1 MCIRRC
7 RYAACLCAK
16 TGECYIQKDND
27 LMLTKKQ
34 KKYLAGQAVNLKPLF
49 QVGKDALS
57 DNFIVMIDNALRAR
71 ELIKIKVLKTAP
83 EDVEEIAFDL
93 AMNTES
99 EVVQRIGRTIV
110 LYRRNPDK
118 QGIILP

>member
-1 MCIRRC
+1 MCSS
-7 RYAACLCAK
+7 
-16 TGECYIQKDND
+16 D
-27 LMLTKKQ
+27 L
-34 KKYLAGQAVNLKPLF
+34 
-49 QVGKDALS
+49 
-57 DNFIVMIDNALRAR
+57 R

>member
-1 MCIRRC
+1 
-7 RYAACLCAK
+7 
-16 TGECYIQKDND
+16 
-27 LMLTKKQ
+27 MLSKKQ
-34 KKYLAGQAVNLKPLF
+34 KKYLAGQAVDLKPLF

-57 DNFIVMIDNALRAR
+57 DNFIRMIDNALRAR

-83 EDVEEIAFDL
+83 EDIEEIAFDL

-110 LYRRNPDK
+110 LYRRNPQQPK
-118 QGIILP
+118 IVLP

>member
-1 MCIRRC
+1 M
-7 RYAACLCAK
+7 
-16 TGECYIQKDND
+16 D
-27 LMLTKKQ
+27 
-34 KKYLAGQAVNLKPLF
+34 LKPLF

-57 DNFIVMIDNALRAR
+57 DNFIRMIDNALRAR

-83 EDVEEIAFDL
+83 EDIEEIAFDL

-110 LYRRNPDK
+110 LYRHNPQQPK
-118 QGIILP
+118 IVLP

>member
-1 MCIRRC
+1 
-7 RYAACLCAK
+7 
-16 TGECYIQKDND
+16 
-27 LMLTKKQ
+27 MLTKKQ
-34 KKYLAGQAVNLKPLF
+34 KKYLAGQAVNLKPLV

>member
-1 MCIRRC
+1 
-7 RYAACLCAK
+7 
-16 TGECYIQKDND
+16 
-27 LMLTKKQ
+27 MLTKKQ

-57 DNFIVMIDNALRAR
+57 DNFILMIDNALRAR